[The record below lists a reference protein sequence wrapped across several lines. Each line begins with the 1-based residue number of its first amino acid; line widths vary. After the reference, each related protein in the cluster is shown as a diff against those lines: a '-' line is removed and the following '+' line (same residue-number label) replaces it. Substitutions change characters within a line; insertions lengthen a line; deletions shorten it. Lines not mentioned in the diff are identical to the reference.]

1 MLAAIAQ
8 ELARRGKKQPTW
20 INALQKKKK
29 QKKRGAAAHK
39 QTGAKRAKLSQE
51 VEMLPKIE
59 QGPVGDVILPIVT
72 KGVQVMAVRKD
83 GAHAKWERAVV
94 VGRSKKRRCWRS

>member
-1 MLAAIAQ
+1 MLENPREKMHFTKSPFPRTVNSCRWDQSFDFDEHCVAILILQTCFWWPMLAAIAQ

-20 INALQKKKK
+20 INAVQKKKK

-51 VEMLPKIE
+51 
-59 QGPVGDVILPIVT
+59 
-72 KGVQVMAVRKD
+72 ARN
-83 GAHAKWERAVV
+83 
-94 VGRSKKRRCWRS
+94 